1 MIIFVKNKD
10 KMAKKKVNQA
20 QQQKLLSVQHRK
32 TFMQKLRRYCI
43 MMGDESMF
51 DLIPEYLRNIIYDNR
66 GVSCK
71 INVEEGAKVTKRF
84 VKILYA
90 HINEQVRWE
99 TIEILPDSHRKV
111 NLFDYFQVLFPLEG
125 VLRQESDRA
134 HFKGEEQFREL
145 RDASLENIQ
154 TYNRKIIYI
163 IYCACYAFCDLSKR
177 CLYTFT
183 YNLKNDSLDRN
194 CGDLLKRQLVT
205 IGTLPL
211 DERHVK
217 INGEWRPVCLVGEVR
232 HNYNIS
238 TIEPAEV
245 LLRRLRIPGAEPDE
259 KAPVYIQQHAV
270 ERIMKRAYC
279 TFPGT
284 VGSLVFKAFS
294 NKRRIIS
301 SGKNR
306 YLIECYYE
314 DVKIGY
320 FSAVYVD
327 GILVILTFLLITHS
341 GTPEG
346 KKLEQLTGLQ
356 KSDHIYL
363 AMDDLRSLANSDI
376 IYNDDVQKI
385 FIEAGCESLLE
396 LCRRVQFGFEYDW
409 LWETETQSK
418 NLSKMI
424 REYIRLGA
432 DDEDYFVN
440 GDS

>member
-1 MIIFVKNKD
+1 
-10 KMAKKKVNQA
+10 
-20 QQQKLLSVQHRK
+20 
-32 TFMQKLRRYCI
+32 
-43 MMGDESMF
+43 MGDESVY
-51 DLIPEYLRNIIYDNR
+51 DRIPEFLRNTVYNNR
-66 GVSCK
+66 GLSCK
-71 INVEEGAKVTKRF
+71 IRVEEGAKITKRF
-84 VKILYA
+84 VKILHA
-90 HINEQVRWE
+90 HINGRMRQEGM
-99 TIEILPDSHRKV
+99 EILPESHRRAS
-111 NLFDYFQVLFPLEG
+111 LFDYFQLILPLEG
-125 VLRQESDRA
+125 VIRQESDRA
-134 HFKGEEQFREL
+134 YFRGEEQFREL
-145 RDASLENIQ
+145 RDASAEHYE
-154 TYNRKIIYI
+154 TYYRKVVYI

-183 YNLKNDSLDRN
+183 YNVKNDPLDRSN
-194 CGDLLKRQLVT
+194 GECLKRQLVT
-205 IGTLPL
+205 VGTLPL
-211 DERHVK
+211 DERYVK
-217 INGEWRPVCLVGEVR
+217 IHGERRPVCLVGEVR
-232 HNYNIS
+232 HNSNVS

-245 LLRRLRIPGAEPDE
+245 LLRRLGIPGAKPGE
-259 KAPVYIQQHAV
+259 KVPVYIQQHAV

-284 VGSLVFKAFS
+284 VASLVFKAFS
-294 NKRRIIS
+294 NRRRIIP

-320 FSAVYVD
+320 FSAIYVD
-327 GILVILTFLLITHS
+327 GILVILTFLLVTHS

-376 IYNDDVQKI
+376 IYDDDVRNL
-385 FIEAGCESLLE
+385 FIEAGCESLIE

-418 NLSKMI
+418 DLSKMI

-432 DDEDYFVN
+432 NDEDYFVN
-440 GDS
+440 DDS